1 MREDPAD
8 LTIGKKCQ
16 HSYYKSPIQAK
27 GENLFSAYLAWI
39 YLFSQRIASDNMS
52 DDKVIK
58 PNIKLAHFCSIF
70 CFSIATFSIMYFFL
84 IILNDI

>member
-1 MREDPAD
+1 MFICIPV
-8 LTIGKKCQ
+8 L
-16 HSYYKSPIQAK
+16 QAK
-27 GENLFSAYLAWI
+27 GKNMFPGIYMAGI
-39 YLFSQRIASDNMS
+39 YLLNQRIASDNIR

-70 CFSIATFSIMYFFL
+70 CFSTATFFIMYFFL